1 MARKAK
7 TIESLLRND
16 RPEVFIIFSFEKER
30 SALDT
35 VTCNTVNNAH
45 RVARSGTD
53 DRIQC
58 NEVHLNY
65 VKCIIVYTHI
75 TLALYRLD

>member
-1 MARKAK
+1 MVDPQETLNRGVGIKMSLEKSDHVRKLEIQLELK
-7 TIESLLRND
+7 RIE
-16 RPEVFIIFSFEKER
+16 
-30 SALDT
+30 
-35 VTCNTVNNAH
+35 
-45 RVARSGTD
+45 
-53 DRIQC
+53 C

>member
-1 MARKAK
+1 VTENLSGALH
-7 TIESLLRND
+7 ILH
-16 RPEVFIIFSFEKER
+16 EKFN
-30 SALDT
+30 LF
-35 VTCNTVNNAH
+35 VC
-45 RVARSGTD
+45 
-53 DRIQC
+53 C

>member
-1 MARKAK
+1 MSDSTLKTVVSVEWLRRYADCIVGIKPDSSRYASSLMATRR
-7 TIESLLRND
+7 SS
-16 RPEVFIIFSFEKER
+16 IFDITDKFEMGR
-30 SALDT
+30 
-35 VTCNTVNNAH
+35 
-45 RVARSGTD
+45 
-53 DRIQC
+53 C